1 MAQTSIINS
10 ANDYYLRDLLNPDSL
25 LKYVI
30 PKYQREYSWRKP
42 QWAALYDDI
51 MGESGSKPHFLGT
64 VIAISGD
71 DAIHPQL
78 ELVDGQQR
86 MTSLSILLAA
96 LYREMADGREQFIAD
111 ESRLFESISLRKML
125 ATNDNPRLRL
135 QAQGNNNADYVYLV
149 SLAISQ
155 NGQAPTPVPR
165 YWGNRGIG
173 KAYKYFR
180 SRITSELEGSTDPL
194 SVVFGMARRVRNTVL
209 VKIEVPDHASAFTLF
224 ESLNNRGM
232 DLSPIDLIKNEMLA
246 RADSD
251 RNLNID
257 NTYEKWMRVIAAVGP
272 DGGAQ
277 ERFLRYYYNAFK
289 STVGTPAT
297 HSNLIRLYENWL
309 DEKGVDVLLDEL
321 AESGRVYGMLAGSTD
336 DCGLPA
342 FKKISDSLR
351 HAGGAQGF
359 MPLMWFTA
367 NRERLQLSDKDL
379 AHITMMLAIWFV
391 RRNFTDYPATNTVQR
406 LFVAILR
413 NLEEDEPRTADQ
425 VIQYLQEQLTKP
437 TNYASD
443 TRFEESLRG
452 PVYEDNRDMTRYVLA
467 AIAQTGMT
475 GETWVDLWRMNER
488 GTQYYFTIEHIFP
501 KTENITQEWIDA
513 FGSKEQAEEVR
524 STLVHTL
531 GNLTLTG
538 YNSDLGRM
546 GFERKRDRKD
556 SAGRY
561 IGYRNGLNLN
571 DDVVDKTKWDAGAIK
586 ARTDRLV
593 SVALKLLRLQ

>member
-96 LYREMADGREQFIAD
+96 LYREMADRREQFIAD

-257 NTYEKWMRVIAAVGP
+257 NTYEKWMRH
-272 DGGAQ
+272 
-277 ERFLRYYYNAFK
+277 R
-289 STVGTPAT
+289 
-297 HSNLIRLYENWL
+297 
-309 DEKGVDVLLDEL
+309 
-321 AESGRVYGMLAGSTD
+321 SGRTRRRCPGAV
-336 DCGLPA
+336 PA
-342 FKKISDSLR
+342 L
-351 HAGGAQGF
+351 
-359 MPLMWFTA
+359 L
-367 NRERLQLSDKDL
+367 L
-379 AHITMMLAIWFV
+379 
-391 RRNFTDYPATNTVQR
+391 QR
-406 LFVAILR
+406 L
-413 NLEEDEPRTADQ
+413 
-425 VIQYLQEQLTKP
+425 
-437 TNYASD
+437 
-443 TRFEESLRG
+443 
-452 PVYEDNRDMTRYVLA
+452 
-467 AIAQTGMT
+467 
-475 GETWVDLWRMNER
+475 
-488 GTQYYFTIEHIFP
+488 
-501 KTENITQEWIDA
+501 
-513 FGSKEQAEEVR
+513 
-524 STLVHTL
+524 
-531 GNLTLTG
+531 
-538 YNSDLGRM
+538 
-546 GFERKRDRKD
+546 
-556 SAGRY
+556 
-561 IGYRNGLNLN
+561 
-571 DDVVDKTKWDAGAIK
+571 
-586 ARTDRLV
+586 
-593 SVALKLLRLQ
+593 

>member
-96 LYREMADGREQFIAD
+96 LYREMADRREQFIAD

-232 DLSPIDLIKNEMLA
+232 DLSPH
-246 RADSD
+246 R
-251 RNLNID
+251 
-257 NTYEKWMRVIAAVGP
+257 
-272 DGGAQ
+272 
-277 ERFLRYYYNAFK
+277 
-289 STVGTPAT
+289 
-297 HSNLIRLYENWL
+297 
-309 DEKGVDVLLDEL
+309 
-321 AESGRVYGMLAGSTD
+321 
-336 DCGLPA
+336 
-342 FKKISDSLR
+342 
-351 HAGGAQGF
+351 
-359 MPLMWFTA
+359 
-367 NRERLQLSDKDL
+367 SDKE
-379 AHITMMLAIWFV
+379 
-391 RRNFTDYPATNTVQR
+391 RNARPCGFR
-406 LFVAILR
+406 
-413 NLEEDEPRTADQ
+413 
-425 VIQYLQEQLTKP
+425 QE
-437 TNYASD
+437 S
-443 TRFEESLRG
+443 
-452 PVYEDNRDMTRYVLA
+452 
-467 AIAQTGMT
+467 
-475 GETWVDLWRMNER
+475 
-488 GTQYYFTIEHIFP
+488 
-501 KTENITQEWIDA
+501 
-513 FGSKEQAEEVR
+513 
-524 STLVHTL
+524 
-531 GNLTLTG
+531 
-538 YNSDLGRM
+538 
-546 GFERKRDRKD
+546 
-556 SAGRY
+556 
-561 IGYRNGLNLN
+561 
-571 DDVVDKTKWDAGAIK
+571 
-586 ARTDRLV
+586 
-593 SVALKLLRLQ
+593 